1 MANENLE
8 RLLHGW
14 FPRQDAHRFWWV
26 VANIIVL
33 VSILKLIVM
42 DKLRAKRKV

>member
-14 FPRQDAHRFWWV
+14 FPRPDAHGFWWV
-26 VANIIVL
+26 VADVIVL
-33 VSILKLIVM
+33 ASILKLMVM